1 MTDNLNGRIQVK
13 LGSAGSAA
21 VYADSSP
28 APIADLNDRQG
39 WLHSKVGSGVDK
51 FNYYM
56 YSGANDTAKVKDLR
70 SIFMVGSVDNFTGLQ
85 NQLPFIVIYT
95 KPTGVGDIIPGFAH
109 SRRAYSIRM
118 NHNIIRAGERC
129 CFHHGLAPDI
139 DFGGARLIPLTTF
152 TDTGTFTKDM
162 EIGYITIHSDS
173 GGADTTILTQYMGAE
188 FKPYTQTTKATQ
200 INIKL
205 VA

>member
-28 APIADLNDRQG
+28 APTADLNGRQG
-39 WLHSKVGSGVDK
+39 WLYTKVGSSADK
-51 FNYYM
+51 YNYYM

-70 SIFMVGSVDNFTGLQ
+70 SIFFVGSVDNFTGQ
-85 NQLPFIVIYT
+85 QSQLPFIVIYT
-95 KPTGVGDIIPGFAH
+95 KPTGVGDIFPGFYH
-109 SRRAYSIRM
+109 SRRAYSIRR

-152 TDTGTFTKDM
+152 TDTGEFTKEM
-162 EIGYITIHSDS
+162 EIGYLTIQSDS
-173 GGADTTILTQYMGAE
+173 GGTDTSILTEYMGAE
-188 FKPYTQTTKATQ
+188 FKQYTQTTKATQ